1 MVVRA
6 LDEVR
11 SLRRREQSHVHFQ
24 AVATGFILGAL
35 VATAGFAFGASFG

>member
-11 SLRRREQSHVHFQ
+11 HLRRREQSHVNFQ
-24 AVATGFILGAL
+24 WVATGFILGAL
-35 VATAGFAFGASFG
+35 VATAGFAFGASFS